1 MAKVGH
7 FAEGWQKKKV
17 SEELRTQRNES
28 VRKESRQA
36 SKVMEHLRAK
46 VANKPVRPQSASAPK
61 ASPQV
66 KSGKDVPRTDQR
78 SRPETQDQAARQQN
92 LASNRFSKVREDA
105 QRLSKLQTKGPQ
117 DSPRA
122 TTRRAVTQKGR
133 TIQTNLPKSEPQQP
147 AARLANAANQAA
159 LKQVAQQNAAK
170 YVLTTRK
177 APRQGV
183 RARPTDRVPDQAG
196 PKDASQAQKAAQLT
210 AKVGQPAPIKDA
222 GSRVARSKKN
232 DEGKKS
238 EKRKGS
244 ESTSKGAVYAAKSG
258 AGRELNALMGG
269 LGGGQDHDAHER
281 AHEIASLTRTAPS
294 EKLPETDPSF
304 HVYNE
309 VDSDNPGV
317 ELVKSKA
324 QLFNKVVKER
334 LIEIAQFAEEVDEFI
349 EKGLTERVIGPL
361 RHEIKVAEFLR
372 SVYGGLIG

>member
-1 MAKVGH
+1 M
-7 FAEGWQKKKV
+7 
-17 SEELRTQRNES
+17 
-28 VRKESRQA
+28 
-36 SKVMEHLRAK
+36 
-46 VANKPVRPQSASAPK
+46 
-61 ASPQV
+61 
-66 KSGKDVPRTDQR
+66 
-78 SRPETQDQAARQQN
+78 
-92 LASNRFSKVREDA
+92 
-105 QRLSKLQTKGPQ
+105 
-117 DSPRA
+117 
-122 TTRRAVTQKGR
+122 
-133 TIQTNLPKSEPQQP
+133 
-147 AARLANAANQAA
+147 
-159 LKQVAQQNAAK
+159 
-170 YVLTTRK
+170 
-177 APRQGV
+177 
-183 RARPTDRVPDQAG
+183 PDQAR
-196 PKDASQAQKAAQLT
+196 PKDASQAHKTAQLT
-210 AKVGQPAPIKDA
+210 AKVGQPAPIKDT
-222 GSRVARSKKN
+222 GSRIARSKKG

-258 AGRELNALMGG
+258 AGRDLNALMGG

-281 AHEIASLTRTAPS
+281 AHEITSLTKIAPS